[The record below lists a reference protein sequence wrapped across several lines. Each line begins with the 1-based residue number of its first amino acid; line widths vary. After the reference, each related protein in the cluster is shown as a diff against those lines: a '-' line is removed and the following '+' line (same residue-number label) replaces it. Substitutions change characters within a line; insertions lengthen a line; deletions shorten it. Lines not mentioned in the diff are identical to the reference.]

1 MTNQINLI
9 RKAQSMEL
17 IKSQISITLT
27 KGELNQ
33 LIAEALADSES
44 SAAIKKVLNPL
55 LADKFPQFPDFT
67 VITIGDTDE
76 SGSTQVILKQPPT
89 KASKDTKEPASG
101 PTTPVEPTPAPTT
114 PIKSIEPVVITDKV
128 MASIAADGDIF
139 DSTPAYVEPEA

>member
-1 MTNQINLI
+1 MTNQIKFI
-9 RKAQSMEL
+9 RKAKSMEL

-55 LADKFPQFPDFT
+55 LVDKFPQFPEFT
-67 VITIGDTDE
+67 VITLGDTDE

-89 KASKDTKEPASG
+89 KASKDTKESASG
-101 PTTPVEPTPAPTT
+101 PTT
-114 PIKSIEPVVITDKV
+114 PIKSIEPVVIDDKV
-128 MASIAADGDIF
+128 MASIVADGDIF
-139 DSTPAYVEPEA
+139 DSAPAYVEPEA

>member
-1 MTNQINLI
+1 
-9 RKAQSMEL
+9 MEL

-55 LADKFPQFPDFT
+55 LTDKFPQFPEFT

-76 SGSTQVILKQPPT
+76 SGSTQVILKQPAT
-89 KASKDTKEPASG
+89 KSSKDTKEPASG
-101 PTTPVEPTPAPTT
+101 PTTPAEPTPAPVET

-128 MASIAADGDIF
+128 MASIVADGDIF
-139 DSTPAYVEPEA
+139 DSTPAYIEPEA

>member
-1 MTNQINLI
+1 MNNQIKLI
-9 RKAQSMEL
+9 RKSLSMEL
-17 IKSQISITLT
+17 INSQISITLT

-33 LIAEALADSES
+33 LIAEALAESES

-76 SGSTQVILKQPPT
+76 SGSTQVVLKQPTTSTP
-89 KASKDTKEPASG
+89 KAPK
-101 PTTPVEPTPAPTT
+101 TPAPASDVDVPVQT

-128 MASIAADGDIF
+128 MASIVADGDIF
-139 DSTPAYVEPEA
+139 DSAPAYVEPEA

>member
-1 MTNQINLI
+1 
-9 RKAQSMEL
+9 MEL

-33 LIAEALADSES
+33 LIAEALADPES

-55 LADKFPQFPDFT
+55 LADKFPQFPEFT

-101 PTTPVEPTPAPTT
+101 PTTPAEPTPAPTT

-128 MASIAADGDIF
+128 MASIVADGGIF

>member
-1 MTNQINLI
+1 
-9 RKAQSMEL
+9 MEL

-67 VITIGDTDE
+67 VITLGDTDE
-76 SGSTQVILKQPPT
+76 SGSTQVILKQPPVAT
-89 KASKDTKEPASG
+89 AKTPKA
-101 PTTPVEPTPAPTT
+101 PVPT
-114 PIKSIEPVVITDKV
+114 PIKSIEPVVIDEPVAVPEPTSEPVGTD
-128 MASIAADGDIF
+128 DGIF
-139 DSTPAYVEPEA
+139 DSPTMSPYVEPLPGL

>member
-1 MTNQINLI
+1 
-9 RKAQSMEL
+9 MEL

-33 LIAEALADSES
+33 LIAEALAEPES

-67 VITIGDTDE
+67 VITLGDTDE

-89 KASKDTKEPASG
+89 KASKDTKDQSSGPATSAEPA
-101 PTTPVEPTPAPTT
+101 PAITT
-114 PIKSIEPVVITDKV
+114 PIKSIEPVVISDKV
-128 MASIAADGDIF
+128 MNSIVADGDIF
-139 DSTPAYVEPEA
+139 DSTPAYVDPEA